1 MANEPEEQ
9 GQEKA
14 YEVKDKR
21 RVNADGTVNEE
32 SAEAE
37 EAKAEAPQEQA
48 GVPGE
53 EQAEIPP
60 PNVYAILQFVLGLL
74 AEQAWELMG
83 IRLAPGQK
91 EQVTDL
97 AQAKVAI
104 DTIVFIADK
113 LHPQVGEEERK
124 ALRGLISDLQINFV
138 QQSNM

>member
-1 MANEPEEQ
+1 M
-9 GQEKA
+9 
-14 YEVKDKR
+14 
-21 RVNADGTVNEE
+21 NADGTVNEE

-37 EAKAEAPQEQA
+37 EAKAEAPQEQT

-53 EQAEIPP
+53 KQAEIPP

-91 EQVTDL
+91 EQVKDL
-97 AQAKVAI
+97 VQAKVAI